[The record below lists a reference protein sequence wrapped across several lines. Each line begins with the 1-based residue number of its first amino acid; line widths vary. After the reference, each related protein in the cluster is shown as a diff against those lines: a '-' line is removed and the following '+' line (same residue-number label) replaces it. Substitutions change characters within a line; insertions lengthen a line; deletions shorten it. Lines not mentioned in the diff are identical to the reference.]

1 MTDEQQPE
9 LRWAPLPPKPSNRG
23 RIWLIVGLTVAA
35 LVVAAVLLVFLLP
48 RGGAPEPD
56 ATGTASPSPSAT
68 ASPTG
73 TATATPSPAPSP
85 SETPTTAPSPAPD
98 PTMTPIT
105 TPPPPADPSVGVFR
119 DTVQGWLD
127 DALTGLDIVSE
138 TSGQEAVDVVDT
150 LQNDAQRLS
159 EAAPPASIE
168 SDWHAAV
175 ASYAQS
181 LSDLRSAVA
190 AGGDSSGA
198 ASSALSAADGI
209 RSLVGL

>member
-48 RGGAPEPD
+48 RGAAPAPG
-56 ATGTASPSPSAT
+56 ATGTASPSPSPT

-73 TATATPSPAPSP
+73 TPTTTPTPTPSP
-85 SETPTTAPSPAPD
+85 SETATVAPTPTPD

-105 TPPPPADPSVGVFR
+105 TPPPPADPSVDVFR

-127 DALTGLDIVSE
+127 DALTGLDIVGE
-138 TSGQEAVDVVDT
+138 TSGQEAVGVVDT

-175 ASYAQS
+175 ATYAQA
-181 LSDLRSAVA
+181 LSDLRSVVA

-198 ASSALSAADGI
+198 ASSALSAADGV

>member
-35 LVVAAVLLVFLLP
+35 LVVAAVLLLFLLP
-48 RGGAPEPD
+48 RGGAAEPG
-56 ATGTASPSPSAT
+56 ATGSPSPSPSASV
-68 ASPTG
+68 SPTPTA
-73 TATATPSPAPSP
+73 TATATPSPSP
-85 SETPTTAPSPAPD
+85 SETTTAAPTPTPD

-119 DTVQGWLD
+119 DSVQGWLD
-127 DALTGLDIVSE
+127 DALTGLDIVSG
-138 TSGQEAVDVVDT
+138 TSGQEAVDVIDT

-168 SDWHAAV
+168 SDWHASV
-175 ASYAQS
+175 AAYAQA
-181 LSDLRSAVA
+181 LSDLRSAAA
-190 AGGDSSGA
+190 AGGDTSGA
-198 ASSALSAADGI
+198 ASSALSAADGV

>member
-23 RIWLIVGLTVAA
+23 RIWLIVGLVVAA
-35 LVVAAVLLVFLLP
+35 LMVAGVLLLFLLP
-48 RGGAPEPD
+48 RGESPDPSASGTPSPTASSTRTPTPTDTPSSTPSPTPSDTASATPAPEP
-56 ATGTASPSPSAT
+56 TQ
-68 ASPTG
+68 
-73 TATATPSPAPSP
+73 
-85 SETPTTAPSPAPD
+85 
-98 PTMTPIT
+98 TPIT
-105 TPPPPADPSVGVFR
+105 TPPPPPDPSIGVFR

-138 TSGQEAVDVVDT
+138 SSGQEAVDVVDT

-159 EAAPPASIE
+159 ESAPPASIE

-175 ASYAQS
+175 ADYAQA
-181 LSDLRSAVA
+181 LSDLRAAVA
-190 AGGDSSGA
+190 SGGDSSGA
-198 ASSALSAADGI
+198 ASSAQSAVGTV

>member
-35 LVVAAVLLVFLLP
+35 LVVAAVLLLFLLP
-48 RGGAPEPD
+48 RGDAAEPGASGSP
-56 ATGTASPSPSAT
+56 SPSPSAT
-68 ASPTG
+68 ASPTAS
-73 TATATPSPAPSP
+73 ATATPSPSPSP
-85 SETPTTAPSPAPD
+85 SETETAAPTPD

-119 DTVQGWLD
+119 DSVQGWLD
-127 DALTGLDIVSE
+127 DALTGLDIVSG
-138 TSGQEAVDVVDT
+138 TSGQDAVDVVDT

-159 EAAPPASIE
+159 ESAPPASIE

-175 ASYAQS
+175 AAYAQA
-181 LSDLRSAVA
+181 LSDLRSAA
-190 AGGDSSGA
+190 EAGGDSSGA
-198 ASSALSAADGI
+198 ASSALSAAEGV
-209 RSLVGL
+209 RSVVGL

>member
-35 LVVAAVLLVFLLP
+35 LVVAAVLLLFLLP
-48 RGGAPEPD
+48 RGDAAEPGASESP
-56 ATGTASPSPSAT
+56 SPSPSAS
-68 ASPTG
+68 ASPTA
-73 TATATPSPAPSP
+73 TASATPSSTPSP
-85 SETPTTAPSPAPD
+85 SETPTTAPTPTPE

-127 DALTGLDIVSE
+127 DALTGLDIVSG
-138 TSGQEAVDVVDT
+138 TGGQEAVDVVDT

-175 ASYAQS
+175 ATYAQA
-181 LSDLRSAVA
+181 LSELRSAVA
-190 AGGDSSGA
+190 AGGDSAGA
-198 ASSALSAADGI
+198 VSSAESAADGV

>member
-48 RGGAPEPD
+48 RGGAPAPD
-56 ATGTASPSPSAT
+56 ATGTASPSPSTT

-73 TATATPSPAPSP
+73 TPTATPTPTPSP
-85 SETPTTAPSPAPD
+85 SETATVAPTPTPD

-127 DALTGLDIVSE
+127 DALTGLDIVGE

-175 ASYAQS
+175 ATYAQA

-198 ASSALSAADGI
+198 ASSALSAADGV